1 VHGQTIAAPFS
12 VRPLPGATAS
22 APLKWTEVNEKLDIS
37 AFTIKTLPARMKRL
51 KKDPIAPVLT
61 EKPDLART
69 LSRLTSRLKG

>member
-1 VHGQTIAAPFS
+1 
-12 VRPLPGATAS
+12 
-22 APLKWTEVNEKLDIS
+22 VNEKLDIS